1 MLRTDGGARIG
12 IGPVMR
18 CLALAQAIKDAGGN
32 AVFVMTMGAPA
43 HEVRLKEEGMEVIRL
58 KVLPG
63 SYEDAIQAAGL
74 AKKTDERWVV
84 VDG

>member
-12 IGPVMR
+12 IGPVMG

-32 AVFVMTMGAPA
+32 AVFVMTLGAPA

-63 SYEDAIQAAGL
+63 LGQCDTAHHVISPNIGPAIGVQH
-74 AKKTDERWVV
+74 
-84 VDG
+84 